1 MCQVKGRKEKPDALR
16 EVRIS
21 RQGMVKVWWDV
32 QAPSS
37 LNSSEARY
45 YLFFRKSFLF
55 GSCLLVGGA
64 ASKSSKAVSSLS
76 QINLSLLHYGI
87 CSSLNKRQ

>member
-1 MCQVKGRKEKPDALR
+1 
-16 EVRIS
+16 
-21 RQGMVKVWWDV
+21 MVKVWWDV

-45 YLFFRKSFLF
+45 YLFFRKNLLF

-64 ASKSSKAVSSLS
+64 ASKSSKAVSSPS